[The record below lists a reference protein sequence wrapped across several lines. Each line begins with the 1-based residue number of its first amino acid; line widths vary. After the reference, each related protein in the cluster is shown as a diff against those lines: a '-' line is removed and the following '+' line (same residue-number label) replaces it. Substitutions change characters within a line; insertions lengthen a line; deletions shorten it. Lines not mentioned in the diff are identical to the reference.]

1 MSVWANI
8 YARQE
13 AHALTARLT
22 TENPAAAHLPAP
34 AFPFMTLLV
43 SGGHTLLLQANAVG
57 DYEQMGST
65 MDDAIGEAIDKA
77 SRALG
82 LKWAQGRRGG
92 PGVALEQAA
101 LKGDPTRFDK
111 MLPLP
116 LSERE
121 WTKKIGF
128 SFSGLKTAMIR
139 MVEQNNIAGNDDDVA
154 DAAAAFQS
162 KCIQHLEQKLCLAL
176 HLSIKQRNT
185 PLTALVVSGGV
196 ASNTLLRSR

>member
-1 MSVWANI
+1 
-8 YARQE
+8 
-13 AHALTARLT
+13 
-22 TENPAAAHLPAP
+22 
-34 AFPFMTLLV
+34 MTLLI

-57 DYEQMGST
+57 NYDQLGTT
-65 MDDAIGEAIDKA
+65 MDDAVGEAIDKA

-101 LKGDPTRFDK
+101 TKGDPSRFDK
-111 MLPLP
+111 FLPLP

-121 WTKKIGF
+121 RTKKIGF

-139 MVEQNNIAGNDDDVA
+139 MVEQHKIAGNDQDVA
-154 DAAAAFQS
+154 DAAAAFQN
-162 KCIQHLEQKLCLAL
+162 KCVQHLEQKLRLAL
-176 HLSIKQRNT
+176 DKSVKQNNT

-196 ASNTLLRSR
+196 ASNSLVRSR